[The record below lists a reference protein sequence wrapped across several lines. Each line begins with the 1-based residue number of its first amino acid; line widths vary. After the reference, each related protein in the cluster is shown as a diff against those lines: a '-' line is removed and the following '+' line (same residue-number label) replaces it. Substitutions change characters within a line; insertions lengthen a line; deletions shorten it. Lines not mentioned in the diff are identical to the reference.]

1 MRDDIKSL
9 AIKNGELSQLTN
21 LLGFFSGLKTFIKFF
36 TGHPTTSIVLAML
49 AFLAIYLFPIGIAI
63 SIASFISWL
72 RFKKYSERSPL
83 KGLLSDVKKFNAL
96 IESIHINDQLE
107 EAGNYSVKLNDRE
120 KVIEALK
127 LTREDLCRALK
138 TERIL
143 RANKKFMSSNKA
155 LFENNLIALRACL
168 KRGLYLVKG

>member
-96 IESIHINDQLE
+96 IESIHIKDQLE